1 VGVMMA
7 SQRRVRK
14 PQVRAQAARASPFSP
29 ALSLTGARRMGRVP
43 RSAIALAVS
52 LSCGES
58 RKLLMPQHD
67 GLTPT
72 PPGAWLG
79 LKYAG
84 KASPAIPATP
94 ILVEVPSGKVE
105 PVATHQQ
112 RAAAVA
118 PGAAARWVVNI
129 SRIYMLH
136 AIGAGD
142 IASAR
147 QCLGLSRRLVAHFPV
162 GMERGKPTFP
172 GFRIVAR
179 PGSSLRA
186 S

>member
-1 VGVMMA
+1 MRLSFGGGDDGVPA
-7 SQRRVRK
+7 AYERK
-14 PQVRAQAARASPFSP
+14 PQARAQVARLSPFSR
-29 ALSLTGARRMGRVP
+29 AISLTGVGVWVAYLVRQLHYP
-43 RSAIALAVS
+43 FS

-84 KASPAIPATP
+84 KASPAIPATS
-94 ILVEVPSGKVE
+94 ILVEVPSGKIE
-105 PVATHQQ
+105 PVATDQQ

-118 PGAAARWVVNI
+118 PGAAARWVVDI
-129 SRIYMLH
+129 SRIHMLH
-136 AIGAGD
+136 AIGARD

-147 QCLGLSRRLVAHFPV
+147 QCLGPGRRLVAHFPV
-162 GMERGKPTFP
+162 GMERGKM
-172 GFRIVAR
+172 
-179 PGSSLRA
+179 
-186 S
+186 